1 MKLFHDFQNFNLLSG
16 NKNYTE
22 RKYKFFNHKKNILII
37 ALFLENLK
45 DFSKSPI
52 LSAILSLK
60 NLSTLSNIFKDL
72 KKEKM
77 HKMSTPTP
85 TPTYPLYV
93 KPSIFWGYN
102 AYYLDSESICYSM
115 SSREPTTLAQN
126 PNKARQIG
134 SITYYTTP
142 PTAPTL
148 PPTTRNIY
156 TFASTYVEE
165 TTDPHIYIF
174 YKKYKFAAVI
184 TLDDPDALK
193 QDEIL
198 SLYCEDASPIQST
211 TAVIFNCENTA
222 VKTYEQHR
230 ISLFDTSDR
239 INYRKNTTIKPL
251 GYNAILREDLLPPN
265 QIVWN
270 NHRFCKFS
278 ESDSSR
284 ATYLIDENDLK
295 AVTILFIADK
305 KTNYVQTE
313 IISGTD
319 FTDIVASYLDDDTS
333 DDLAVIKPQS
343 NLAYTDK
350 KILKSE
356 TFYCYKGEL
365 ING

>member
-1 MKLFHDFQNFNLLSG
+1 
-16 NKNYTE
+16 
-22 RKYKFFNHKKNILII
+22 
-37 ALFLENLK
+37 
-45 DFSKSPI
+45 
-52 LSAILSLK
+52 
-60 NLSTLSNIFKDL
+60 
-72 KKEKM
+72 M
-77 HKMSTPTP
+77 HKMSTPT
-85 TPTYPLYV
+85 TYPLYA
-93 KPSIFWGYN
+93 KPSLFWGYN
-102 AYYLDSESICYSM
+102 AYYLDSDSIYYSM
-115 SSREPTTLAQN
+115 SNREPLIRPGN
-126 PNKARQIG
+126 LDDARQIG

-142 PTAPTL
+142 PTL
-148 PPTTRNIY
+148 HPTTQNIY
-156 TFASTYVEE
+156 TLGSTYVEE

-174 YKKYKFAAVI
+174 YKKYKFLAVI
-184 TLDDPDALK
+184 TLDDPDALRR
-193 QDEIL
+193 DNIL
-198 SLYCEDASPIQST
+198 TPYCENVSPIQST
-211 TAVIFNCENTA
+211 TAVIFNLETTA
-222 VKTYEQHR
+222 VHTYEQHH

-239 INYRKNTTIKPL
+239 INFRKNTTVKPL

-313 IISGTD
+313 IIPDTD

-333 DDLAVIKPQS
+333 DDLAVIKPS
-343 NLAYTDK
+343 NSLAYTDK

-356 TFYCYKGEL
+356 TFYSYKGEF

>member
-52 LSAILSLK
+52 LSVILSLK

-85 TPTYPLYV
+85 TYPLYV
-93 KPSIFWGYN
+93 KPSTFWGYN
-102 AYYLDSESICYSM
+102 AYYLDSDSICHSMSNRESINPS
-115 SSREPTTLAQN
+115 QN

-134 SITYYTTP
+134 SITYYTTLP
-142 PTAPTL
+142 PTL
-148 PPTTRNIY
+148 PPTTQKIY
-156 TFASTYVEE
+156 TLGSTYVEE

-174 YKKYKFAAVI
+174 YRKYKFLAII
-184 TLDDPDALK
+184 TLDDPDALRR
-193 QDEIL
+193 DEIL
-198 SLYCEDASPIQST
+198 TLYCKDVSPIQST
-211 TAVIFNCENTA
+211 TAVIFNCENTT
-222 VKTYEQHR
+222 VNTYEQHR
-230 ISLFDTSDR
+230 ISLFDTDDR
-239 INYRKNTTIKPL
+239 INFRKNTTIKPL
-251 GYNAILREDLLPPN
+251 GYNAILREDLLPSN
-265 QIVWN
+265 QTVWN

-284 ATYLIDENDLK
+284 ATYVIDENDLK

-305 KTNYVQTE
+305 KTNDVTTD
-313 IISGTD
+313 IIPDTD

-333 DDLAVIKPQS
+333 DDLAVIKPS
-343 NLAYTDK
+343 NNLAYTDK
-350 KILKSE
+350 KILKSQ
-356 TFYCYKGEL
+356 TFYSYKGEL

>member
-1 MKLFHDFQNFNLLSG
+1 
-16 NKNYTE
+16 
-22 RKYKFFNHKKNILII
+22 
-37 ALFLENLK
+37 
-45 DFSKSPI
+45 
-52 LSAILSLK
+52 
-60 NLSTLSNIFKDL
+60 
-72 KKEKM
+72 M

-93 KPSIFWGYN
+93 KPSTFWGYN
-102 AYYLDSESICYSM
+102 AYYLDSDSICYSI
-115 SSREPTTLAQN
+115 SNRESIRQPEN
-126 PNKARQIG
+126 HDGVKQIG

-148 PPTTRNIY
+148 PPTTQNIY
-156 TFASTYVEE
+156 TFANIYAEE

-174 YKKYKFAAVI
+174 YKKYKFLAII
-184 TLDDPDALK
+184 TFDDSDAFRR
-193 QDEIL
+193 DAIL
-198 SLYCEDASPIQST
+198 TPYCKDASPIQST
-211 TAVIFNCENTA
+211 TAVIFECETTA
-222 VKTYEQHR
+222 IHTYEQHR
-230 ISLFDTSDR
+230 ISLFDTTDR

-251 GYNAILREDLLPPN
+251 GYKAILREDLLPPN
-265 QIVWN
+265 QTVWN

-305 KTNYVQTE
+305 KTNCVQTE
-313 IISGTD
+313 IISDTD

-333 DDLAVIKPQS
+333 DDLAVIKPS
-343 NLAYTDK
+343 NSLAYTDK

-356 TFYCYKGEL
+356 TFYSYKGEL

>member
-1 MKLFHDFQNFNLLSG
+1 
-16 NKNYTE
+16 
-22 RKYKFFNHKKNILII
+22 
-37 ALFLENLK
+37 
-45 DFSKSPI
+45 
-52 LSAILSLK
+52 
-60 NLSTLSNIFKDL
+60 
-72 KKEKM
+72 M
-77 HKMSTPTP
+77 HKMSTP

-93 KPSIFWGYN
+93 KPSFFGGYS
-102 AYYLDSESICYSM
+102 AYYLDPDSICYSI
-115 SSREPTTLAQN
+115 SNREPIFPQQD
-126 PNKARQIG
+126 PKKVRPIG

-142 PTAPTL
+142 PTPPT
-148 PPTTRNIY
+148 PPTTQKIY
-156 TFASTYVEE
+156 MLGSTYVEE

-174 YKKYKFAAVI
+174 YKKYKFLAVI
-184 TLDDPDALK
+184 TLDDPDALRH
-193 QDEIL
+193 DGIFA
-198 SLYCEDASPIQST
+198 LYWKDASPIQST
-211 TAVIFNCENTA
+211 TAVIFDCETTA
-222 VKTYEQHR
+222 VHTYEQHR

-239 INYRKNTTIKPL
+239 INYRKTTTVKPL
-251 GYNAILREDLLPPN
+251 GYNAILREDLLPSN

-313 IISGTD
+313 IVSDTD

-333 DDLAVIKPQS
+333 DDLAVIKPS
-343 NLAYTDK
+343 NNLAYTDK

-356 TFYCYKGEL
+356 TFYSYKGEL

>member
-1 MKLFHDFQNFNLLSG
+1 
-16 NKNYTE
+16 
-22 RKYKFFNHKKNILII
+22 
-37 ALFLENLK
+37 
-45 DFSKSPI
+45 
-52 LSAILSLK
+52 
-60 NLSTLSNIFKDL
+60 
-72 KKEKM
+72 M

-93 KPSIFWGYN
+93 KPSVFWGYN
-102 AYYLDSESICYSM
+102 AYYLGSDSIYHSMSNRESIHPS
-115 SSREPTTLAQN
+115 QN

-142 PTAPTL
+142 PTI
-148 PPTTRNIY
+148 PPTTQKIY
-156 TFASTYVEE
+156 TLANTYVEE

-174 YKKYKFAAVI
+174 YRKYKFLAII
-184 TLDDPDALK
+184 TLDDPDALRR
-193 QDEIL
+193 DEIL
-198 SLYCEDASPIQST
+198 TPYCKDASPIQST

-222 VKTYEQHR
+222 INTYEQHR

-239 INYRKNTTIKPL
+239 IDYRKNTTIKPL

-313 IISGTD
+313 IISDTD

-333 DDLAVIKPQS
+333 DDLAVIKPS
-343 NLAYTDK
+343 NSLAYTDK
-350 KILKSE
+350 KILKSV
-356 TFYCYKGEL
+356 TFYSYKGEL

>member
-52 LSAILSLK
+52 LSVILSLK

-77 HKMSTPTP
+77 HKMSTPT
-85 TPTYPLYV
+85 TYPLYV
-93 KPSIFWGYN
+93 KPSPFWGYN
-102 AYYLDSESICYSM
+102 AYYLDSDSIYHSM
-115 SSREPTTLAQN
+115 SNREPTFPQQDPKN
-126 PNKARQIG
+126 IRQIG
-134 SITYYTTP
+134 SITYYTALPTTPTP
-142 PTAPTL
+142 PTTQ
-148 PPTTRNIY
+148 NIY
-156 TFASTYVEE
+156 TLANTYVEE

-184 TLDDPDALK
+184 TLDDPDALRH
-193 QDEIL
+193 DVL
-198 SLYCEDASPIQST
+198 TLYCKDASLIQST
-211 TAVIFNCENTA
+211 TAVIFNCEDTA
-222 VKTYEQHR
+222 VHTYEQHR

-239 INYRKNTTIKPL
+239 INYRNNTTIKPL

-265 QIVWN
+265 QTVWN

-278 ESDSSR
+278 ESDSSKS
-284 ATYLIDENDLK
+284 TYIIDENDLK
-295 AVTILFIADK
+295 VVTILFIADK
-305 KTNYVQTE
+305 KTNDARTE
-313 IISGTD
+313 IISDTD

-333 DDLAVIKPQS
+333 DNLAIIKPS
-343 NLAYTDK
+343 NSLAYTDK

-356 TFYCYKGEL
+356 TFYSYKGEL